1 MQFPNEAGLPRSA
14 DGSEAILGGS
24 VGLNK
29 ILLLF
34 KERSMRDKALAWSL
48 YLLNAFSIFRNVYDS
63 ELSNAQLREAFL
75 KDCELFTTYLE
86 AYISHLSN
94 RVTASVPLV
103 VYFPNYDRIPPDIRR
118 EKTAK
123 ALELDQRYQILAKT
137 FPHSPT
143 AVSQGEWSTRWI
155 VPVGRQMLPHLE
167 LARWVQG
174 YAMETHKSAYR
185 WGQDVFLFTHCP
197 IDLHIHK
204 RVPNL
209 SLVESYTAA
218 IKSPLQFGTK
228 FDTKLVPEAQIPFSV
243 PTHRAL
249 GDSVHIAPIA
259 TGKIRKSLLEV
270 AVINKWMRQ
279 SQEKVAS
286 DISYITK
293 TPIAELNRIKF

>member
-1 MQFPNEAGLPRSA
+1 MQFPNEVGLPRSA

-24 VGLNK
+24 IGLNK
-29 ILLLF
+29 ILLLL
-34 KERSMRDKALAWSL
+34 KERSMHDKTLSWSL
-48 YLLNAFSIFRNVYDS
+48 YLLNAFSIFRNVYVSD
-63 ELSNAQLREAFL
+63 LSNTQLRDAFL

-94 RVTASVPLV
+94 RVVASVPLV
-103 VYFPNYDRIPPDIRR
+103 VYFPDYGRIPPDIRR
-118 EKTAK
+118 ERTAK
-123 ALELDQRYQILAKT
+123 ALDMESRYQILAKS

-143 AVSQGEWSTRWI
+143 STSQGECTTRWI

-167 LARWVQG
+167 LARWIQG
-174 YAMETHKSAYR
+174 YAMESHKSAYR
-185 WGQDVFLFTHCP
+185 WGQEVFLFTHCP
-197 IDLHIHK
+197 IDLHMHK

-209 SLVESYTAA
+209 FLIESYTAA

-228 FDTKLVPEAQIPFSV
+228 FDTKLVPEAQIPFNV
-243 PTHRAL
+243 ATHRAL

-259 TGKIRKSLLEV
+259 TGKTRKALLEAAV
-270 AVINKWMRQ
+270 ANKWMRQ
-279 SQEKVAS
+279 SQDKIAS